1 MNSILLPMGALFV
14 AVMLTFSVFIFFI
27 FIVRLDE
34 DGELLIFALRGIQAI
49 LFGLVIFIMLNQIL
63 RGEF

>member
-1 MNSILLPMGALFV
+1 MNSIWLPIGAVFV
-14 AVMLTFSVFIFFI
+14 AVMLTFSVFRFFR
-27 FIVRLDE
+27 FVVRLDD
-34 DGELLIFALRGIQAI
+34 DGKLAIFCLQGIQAI